1 MGTYI
6 SFAVIIVV
14 ALLVASILMQVRG
27 AGGGLFGAGSIQ
39 SYRTRRGVE
48 RTLFQFTIG
57 LGVLFVILAVLNLTV
72 T

>member
-1 MGTYI
+1 LGTYI

-57 LGVLFVILAVLNLTV
+57 LGVVFVILAVLNLTI

>member
-1 MGTYI
+1 MATYI
-6 SFAVIIVV
+6 SFSVIIVV

-57 LGVLFVILAVLNLTV
+57 LGVIFVILAVLNLTI

>member
-48 RTLFQFTIG
+48 RTLFQLTIG
-57 LGVLFVILAVLNLTV
+57 LGVIFVILALLNLTIS
-72 T
+72 

>member
-1 MGTYI
+1 LGTYI

-48 RTLFQFTIG
+48 RTLFQLTIG
-57 LGVLFVILAVLNLTV
+57 LGVIFVILALLNLTIS
-72 T
+72 

>member
-14 ALLVASILMQVRG
+14 VLLVASILMQVRG

-57 LGVLFVILAVLNLTV
+57 LGVLFVILALLNLTI